1 MKDIIVHNRPKST
14 IAEAYRAIRTNIEFA
29 NIDKNIRTILVTSTT
44 PGEGKTT
51 TLANI
56 AATMTQNG
64 ERVLVIDC
72 DMRKP
77 RVHKVFEIS
86 NKKGLADMLRKE
98 HNYVDYIQRV
108 EDLHLDVLTA
118 GRIPGNP
125 SELLHSKAMKNLIAS
140 LKESYDYIFL
150 DTPPVTPVT
159 DATILSGYID
169 GVILVVSSGA
179 VEIDLAKRA
188 VQSMTTIGANI
199 LGVVINKLKVEN
211 AKQYQ
216 TYYYYQSKEDKE
228 EEEEEDRNGN
238 EII

>member
-1 MKDIIVHNRPKST
+1 MKDIIVHNHPKSS
-14 IAEAYRAIRTNIEFA
+14 ISEAYRAIRTNIEFA

-77 RVHKVFEIS
+77 RVHKLFGIS

-108 EDLHLDVLTA
+108 EDLNLDVLTA
-118 GRIPGNP
+118 GKIPTNP
-125 SELLHSKAMKNLIAS
+125 SELLHSNAMKNLITA
-140 LKESYDYIFL
+140 LKEEYDYIFL

-169 GVILVVSSGA
+169 GVILVVASGT
-179 VEIDLAKRA
+179 VDIDLTKRA
-188 VQSMTTIGANI
+188 VQSMTKVGANI
-199 LGVVINKLKVEN
+199 LGVVINKMKVES

-216 TYYYYQSKEDKE
+216 TYYYYQSKEV
-228 EEEEEDRNGN
+228 EEEDENENG
-238 EII
+238 